1 MPVTQSE
8 KQFKMGHWIGPRRLI
23 SEVQIKIALLILAVI
38 VAGALAIFFSYTP
51 GR

>member
-1 MPVTQSE
+1 MFVAKSAKEVRT
-8 KQFKMGHWIGPRRLI
+8 GHWVVPHRWV
-23 SEVQIKIALLILAVI
+23 SDVQIKIALLILAVI